1 VPARYEIF
9 VFEED
14 RQLALG
20 ACGAVAAVHEIA
32 ADRLREIPA
41 NRAGRRGERVG
52 RADKLAAPVDCIL
65 AFDRQRNQRSA
76 RNEGD
81 EVVEER
87 FAAMLA
93 VVLARAIAV
102 ELHQVQSSDHVTA
115 ALHPADDLTH
125 EAARDRVGLAKN
137 QCAFDTHSPGGYG
150 ERIINHSLVTAG
162 PYADA
167 ERALAGTPF
176 ASIEYRQQTESTNA
190 DAAALL
196 GDPRHGGLTIVAG
209 YQRHGRGRKGRSWEA
224 APDTA
229 LLFTTILPHDV
240 AAERLWLVP
249 FWTAIAVRRALNAWR
264 MAPQL
269 QWPNDV
275 LLERRKLAGILCVSQ
290 VTGQRARV
298 ACGVG
303 VNLRRTPAA
312 VSDAACCDDVAAVD
326 GAALLVAILRAF
338 DETLPLL
345 DRPPDLVAQWEAAA
359 DIPGARYRIAPDNV
373 ATPFDATALGLE
385 DGGAL
390 RVRRDDG
397 TIERVEMADVRVL
410 R

>member
-1 VPARYEIF
+1 
-9 VFEED
+9 
-14 RQLALG
+14 
-20 ACGAVAAVHEIA
+20 
-32 ADRLREIPA
+32 
-41 NRAGRRGERVG
+41 
-52 RADKLAAPVDCIL
+52 
-65 AFDRQRNQRSA
+65 
-76 RNEGD
+76 
-81 EVVEER
+81 
-87 FAAMLA
+87 
-93 VVLARAIAV
+93 
-102 ELHQVQSSDHVTA
+102 
-115 ALHPADDLTH
+115 
-125 EAARDRVGLAKN
+125 
-137 QCAFDTHSPGGYG
+137 
-150 ERIINHSLVTAG
+150 VTAG

-249 FWTAIAVRRALNAWR
+249 FWTAIAVRRALSSLHVATR
-264 MAPQL
+264 L

-359 DIPGARYRIAPDNV
+359 DIPGARYRIAPDKV
-373 ATPFDATALGLE
+373 AMPFNATALGLE
-385 DGGAL
+385 GGGAL
-390 RVRRDDG
+390 RVRRNDG
-397 TIERVEMADVRVL
+397 TIERVEMADARVL